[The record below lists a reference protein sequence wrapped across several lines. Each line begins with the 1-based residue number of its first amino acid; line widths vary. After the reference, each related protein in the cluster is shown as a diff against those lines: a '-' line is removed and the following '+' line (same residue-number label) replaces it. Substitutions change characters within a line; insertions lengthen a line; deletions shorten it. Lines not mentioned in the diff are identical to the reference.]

1 LLVAGDFIVLW
12 LADFSLLMDLVVRFG
27 HLLARVVRFD
37 WFHALFW
44 PLPCGRGL
52 IFFVPAGCQP
62 LGATGQLVWVL

>member
-37 WFHALFW
+37 WFHAPLW
-44 PLPCGRGL
+44 PLACAGGP
-52 IFFVPAGCQP
+52 IF
-62 LGATGQLVWVL
+62 